1 MAVALEGLKGTKF
14 LGNME
19 QLRQEMTS
27 KEQASRRL
35 GSQENLDS
43 VEEVKKPVKQRRKT
57 KKEREAERSME
68 QLSKQSVKNMNVTAA
83 FGRMEVDLNGEVE
96 PLLAY
101 LEEEITKANDGL
113 FD

>member
-27 KEQASRRL
+27 KEQAL
-35 GSQENLDS
+35 GSQENLDN